1 MKRHHISASLYCFL
15 RLQALCLGVV
25 VASWLI
31 FWAVG
36 QPVSNVRDLF
46 FYVLIQV
53 NLTALMLWPMKAL
66 YQNRQ
71 LPYHWPVH
79 VVSIFAIT
87 SVVVVA
93 SALAIHRVHSW
104 QMPFG
109 VFLHQ

>member
-1 MKRHHISASLYCFL
+1 MNRHHISASLHHFL
-15 RLQALCLGVV
+15 GLQALCLGVA

-46 FYVLIQV
+46 IYVLIQV

-66 YQNRQ
+66 YQNRH
-71 LPYHWPVH
+71 LPFHCPVH
-79 VVSIFAIT
+79 VFSIFAIT

-93 SALAIHRVHSW
+93 LALGIHRVHSW
-104 QMPFG
+104 
-109 VFLHQ
+109 